1 VHPLTVELSL
11 AALSAQSRLQPDL
24 EDQLSYPN
32 FPSDHPLLTDSL
44 LKFADSLLTLGN
56 PLLILADSQ
65 ADCPSVSVLNRN
77 SGSLT
82 LMNHF
87 LLVPATGNCL
97 GVSWEEVVSRKSP
110 LPQNFPLDA
119 PKSFGE
125 QLPFVFVARAP
136 DRSRRSLQSSDLAS
150 EAGQM
155 SWELLAFGCSESVL
169 TGNCWQSRLQSWL
182 MWFRGRQATVG
193 QIQPEPRG
201 PEGEAPLQLP
211 VGQSFASCSAAMQ
224 VFDGSSFPP
233 QAEI

>member
-1 VHPLTVELSL
+1 MTGSPLRPLPDAFCREGIVHPLTVELSL
-11 AALSAQSRLQPDL
+11 AALSAQSRLQLDL
-24 EDQLSYPN
+24 EDQLSFPN
-32 FPSDHPLLTDSL
+32 SPSDHPLLTDSL
-44 LKFADSLLTLGN
+44 LKFADSLLILGN

-87 LLVPATGNCL
+87 VPAPGNCL
-97 GVSWEEVVSRKSP
+97 GVSWEEVVSRKST

-119 PKSFGE
+119 PKSFGA

-136 DRSRRSLQSSDLAS
+136 ERSQRSLQSSDLAS

-169 TGNCWQSRLQSWL
+169 TGNCWQSRLQS
-182 MWFRGRQATVG
+182 
-193 QIQPEPRG
+193 
-201 PEGEAPLQLP
+201 
-211 VGQSFASCSAAMQ
+211 
-224 VFDGSSFPP
+224 
-233 QAEI
+233 